1 MKAELRLLNAVRI
14 QRAARWLRATE
25 KLRWFDSHSDSSPP
39 LALREHLSAARSLAP
54 HGPHDKA
61 GGLATSGQDN
71 GGGSPFGGW
80 WPWHSTGG
88 GWRAVTPSSASSQ
101 HRKFW
106 EAVEMEEGH
115 ARGRS
120 HSSLSLPALR
130 RTLAWRKAHN
140 DLLDTVSSM
149 LLQSIAFL
157 TGWAW
162 FDAAKASSFPGL
174 PLTSVHTLTSPSMAP
189 GRVSRVR
196 REPRRHGRAGRL
208 HDRRV
213 HCLPRPP
220 R

>member
-1 MKAELRLLNAVRI
+1 MRCASSARRGGYA
-14 QRAARWLRATE
+14 QRESYAGS
-25 KLRWFDSHSDSSPP
+25 DSHSDSSPP
-39 LALREHLSAARSLAP
+39 LALREHLSAARSLVP

-71 GGGSPFGGW
+71 GGSPFGGW

-88 GWRAVTPSSASSQ
+88 GWPAVTPSSASSQ

-106 EAVEMEEGH
+106 EAVEMEEGR

-162 FDAAKASSFPGL
+162 FDVAKA
-174 PLTSVHTLTSPSMAP
+174 
-189 GRVSRVR
+189 
-196 REPRRHGRAGRL
+196 
-208 HDRRV
+208 
-213 HCLPRPP
+213 
-220 R
+220 